1 MPTPSP
7 ATVRAMSS
15 TANDGAS
22 AMPAAPTMYGKLWAT
37 SAARGPWKVTHKV
50 VASKPQCRTNSELER
65 RRAGSTTA
73 SSGSKARTM
82 ALARRPPTAAPAMAP
97 RRMHDTSAPF
107 QNFDTSKSLSM
118 YIIAPALCAVVAAR
132 NVSVTS
138 EHNNNKRS
146 DSATVLPLTLHDASK
161 VAKVE

>member
-1 MPTPSP
+1 MEP
-7 ATVRAMSS
+7 APCQLRPQCMASCGPQALLEAPVRQD
-15 TANDGAS
+15 T
-22 AMPAAPTMYGKLWAT
+22 
-37 SAARGPWKVTHKV
+37 KV
-50 VASKPQCRTNSELER
+50 VASKPQCKTNSELER
-65 RRAGSTTA
+65 RRAGPTTA
-73 SSGSKARTM
+73 SCGSQARTM

-118 YIIAPALCAVVAAR
+118 YIIAPALCAVAAAR
-132 NVSVTS
+132 TVSVTS
-138 EHNNNKRS
+138 EHNSNERS